1 MTGLQKLS
9 ETPEITDQTN
19 TVDSPK
25 CRKNDINS
33 SLENET
39 ESNFES
45 YDKMGM
51 TTFVGNDDGSNKDKI
66 MHANLGE
73 KTLFEKT
80 DKDIKVC

>member
-9 ETPEITDQTN
+9 ETPEITN

-45 YDKMGM
+45 YNKVGM
-51 TTFVGNDDGSNKDKI
+51 TTFVGIDDGSNKDQI
-66 MHANLGE
+66 MHATLGE